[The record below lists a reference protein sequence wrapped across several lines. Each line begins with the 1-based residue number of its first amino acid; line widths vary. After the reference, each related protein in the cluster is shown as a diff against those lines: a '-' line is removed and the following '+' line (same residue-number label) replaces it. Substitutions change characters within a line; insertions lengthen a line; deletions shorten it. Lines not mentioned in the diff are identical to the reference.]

1 MPNFMPMLSWWQW
14 TILAAVPPAIVVLYF
29 LKLKRHPVEV
39 PSTFLWHK
47 SIEDLHVNS
56 IWQRLRNNLL
66 LWLQLLLILLLA
78 MALFRPSWKGAQLVG
93 ERFIFVIDNSASMSA
108 DDQQPSRLEVA
119 KTKAVELI
127 KGMKSGQAAMVISFG
142 DTAQV
147 EQGYTTNTGLLKSK
161 VEGIRPT
168 VQGTSLLEAL
178 KLASGLANP
187 GRSAEKSTDTQ
198 VAEALPATL
207 YILSDG
213 KFPPVTGFQLG
224 NLDPKFLPVGAET
237 SKNLAILA
245 FSAQKNETRPDR
257 FQAFARLENFGK
269 EKAKVTAR
277 LFLDDQ
283 PEAIDVTEA
292 EVAPDEPRGI
302 AFDIAAIES
311 GVLRLDIKAKDNL
324 KLDDEAY
331 LVLRQPQKTKIL
343 LVTPGNEPLVI
354 ALTTKSAQ
362 EIADVDVE
370 PPDFLKDK
378 AKYQNAATAG
388 KFDLVIYDRCHPD
401 EMPQANTLFIADL
414 PPSAK
419 DAPAAKKWA
428 AGEKVDVP
436 QIIDIDA
443 SHPLLQWMDM
453 SDVILFAGTPLR
465 PPVGGKV
472 LIDSDASSAGGALM
486 AVAPRDT
493 FEDVVL
499 GFSFFDEE
507 TGKDGKATK
516 LWGTNWYSRQSFPVF
531 IRNVFEYFGRHRVG
545 ANSEGVRPG
554 HSVPL
559 DVGTTGATVR
569 VKTPSGG
576 VADLK
581 AGKSGKL
588 SFTETSELGIYDVQT
603 GGKTVDRFA
612 VNLFNPAE
620 SDIRPNLSPDNQ
632 AFEIKVGETV
642 VKGEASSESA
652 RKEIWRILVLIGLAI
667 LAVEWYIYNHRIY

>member
-14 TILAAVPPAIVVLYF
+14 TVLAAVPPAILVLYF

-78 MALFRPSWKGAQLVG
+78 MALFRPSWQGARLVG

-108 DDQQPSRLEVA
+108 DDQQPSRLQVA
-119 KTKAVELI
+119 KDKVRELI
-127 KGMKSGQAAMVISFG
+127 KDMKSGQAAMVISFG
-142 DTAQV
+142 DTARV
-147 EQGYTTNTGLLKSK
+147 EQGYTDNRQQLCDK
-161 VEGIRPT
+161 VDAIQPS

-187 GRSAEKSTDTQ
+187 GRSAEKSTDVQ

-213 KFPPVTGFQLG
+213 KFPPVTGFSLG
-224 NLDPKFLPVGAET
+224 NLDPKFLPIGSEN

-245 FSAQKNETRPDR
+245 FSAQRNETRPDR

-269 EKAKVTAR
+269 EKKRIAAE
-277 LFLDDQ
+277 LYLDDHLVDAD
-283 PEAIDVTEA
+283 EAD
-292 EVAPDEPRGI
+292 VAPDEPRGI
-302 AFDIAAIES
+302 AFDIAAVQS
-311 GVLRLDIKAKDNL
+311 GVLKLKIKAKDDL

-331 LVLRQPQKTKIL
+331 LVLREPQRTKIL
-343 LVTPGNEPLVI
+343 LVTPGNEPLAI

-362 EIADVDVE
+362 EVADVE
-370 PPDFLKDK
+370 IESPDFVKDK
-378 AKYQNAATAG
+378 TKYQNAAAAG

-414 PPSAK
+414 PPSSK
-419 DAPAAKKWA
+419 DTPAAKKWT
-428 AGEKVDVP
+428 AGEKVEVP

-443 SHPLLQWMDM
+443 AHPLLQWMDM
-453 SDVILFAGTPLR
+453 SDVILFAGTPLK

-486 AVAPRDT
+486 AIAPRDT

-499 GFSFFDEE
+499 GFSFFDEG

-545 ANSEGVRPG
+545 ANMEGVRPG
-554 HSVPL
+554 QAVPL
-559 DVGTTGATVR
+559 DVGKTGASVR

-576 VADLK
+576 VAELK

-588 SFTETSELGIYDVQT
+588 SFTETSELGIYEVQT

-632 AFEIKVGETV
+632 TLEIKVGETV

-652 RKEIWRILVLIGLAI
+652 RKEIWKILVIIGLAI